1 MLRKKRQRRIELW
14 ELADIL
20 GNDRL
25 CLLCRICHEPVSLKS
40 DTVTDENGNAVH
52 EECYVKEIISHRR
65 TLQ

>member
-1 MLRKKRQRRIELW
+1 
-14 ELADIL
+14 
-20 GNDRL
+20 
-25 CLLCRICHEPVSLKS
+25 VSLKS